1 MPWKNIFKIN
11 KNYSINDENLDSV
24 IETFEEFF
32 KEYNDKNNFFSNS
45 EDIDFDNP
53 NTSAQLNQL
62 KEIKT
67 IELNKLINEL
77 KNDLK
82 YNFFSNFWEKKE
94 NLKLIKKLKDF
105 LKFEIN
111 NKIIEQ
117 NHELLKLKQ
126 NKSLIEDTSTNKN
139 NKKENSNIINF
150 QDYFTYF
157 TFLLKKINNDINYLK
172 EINLNLSFN
181 KKEFLNQLREL
192 ENITINKIQEL
203 YKRNEK
209 LENINKN
216 IFEKILKENIIT
228 QLILSFWAFR
238 MKNNDDKYKLVLEN
252 KINKNESD
260 ENYEFFFKLID
271 FIFNEYINQIIKNEE
286 KIFDNIFKKYD
297 DKKSYLIKEQDEY
310 NKNIKENEENID
322 KFNQRV
328 DQENEKILIIKKE
341 YENMEKIIKNLKNRK
356 KDIKDKRK
364 NCEQDW
370 EENKNNLENQIW
382 IKTTFDKKITKKQY
396 LNEIETII
404 KKNEEIIKKNTNEVE
419 KLEEN
424 IIRHKTEI
432 NINNKK
438 LKKLK
443 QKNNQ
448 IQFSLKENKY
458 IMMYELKKIKEN
470 WIKNISENQ
479 KTFLVFLKKINK
491 LEDTK
496 FIQFIEN
503 YWIND
508 ENKKKILLFN
518 KSYNIENNIIYIEK
532 QNNQIKEK
540 IEKTFENI
548 KEKFELKENE
558 IIVKFNKE
566 IIGHFKETIKN
577 INQSEFVNI
586 ETQTEKNTENAKN
599 SWQEQKNEE
608 LEQKLK
614 KIQEENEILTEKISE
629 INKIFEEEKTELKNK
644 IDDLNE
650 SIENAVE
657 INSEEIWNE
666 NIVKVEIHNNPMY
679 INYQNSQPSTNGYQ
693 PKSPQM

>member
-24 IETFEEFF
+24 IEIFEEFF

-62 KEIKT
+62 KEIKK

-111 NKIIEQ
+111 NKTIEQ
-117 NHELLKLKQ
+117 NNELLKLEQ
-126 NKSLIEDTSTNKN
+126 NKSLIEVSSINKN
-139 NKKENSNIINF
+139 NKRENNNIINF

-192 ENITINKIQEL
+192 ENLTSNKIQEL

-216 IFEKILKENIIT
+216 IFEKIIKENIIT

-238 MKNNDDKYKLVLEN
+238 MKNNDDKYKLVSEN
-252 KINKNESD
+252 KFNKNESD

-297 DKKSYLIKEQDEY
+297 DKKSYLINEQDEY

-322 KFNQRV
+322 KFNQKV
-328 DQENEKILIIKKE
+328 DQENAKILTIKKE
-341 YENMEKIIKNLKNRK
+341 NENMEKIIQNLKNRK
-356 KDIKDKRK
+356 KDIKNKRK

-404 KKNEEIIKKNTNEVE
+404 KKNEDNIKKNINEVE
-419 KLEEN
+419 KLEDN

-432 NINNKK
+432 IINNKK
-438 LKKLK
+438 LKKIK
-443 QKNNQ
+443 EKNNK
-448 IQFSLKENKY
+448 IKFSFKENKY

-479 KTFLVFLKKINK
+479 KTFFIFLKKINK
-491 LEDTK
+491 LEETK

-503 YWIND
+503 YLKNE
-508 ENKKKILLFN
+508 ENKKNILLFN
-518 KSYNIENNIIYIEK
+518 ENYNIENNIISIEK

-540 IEKTFENI
+540 IKKTFENI
-548 KEKFELKENE
+548 KENFELKENE
-558 IIVKFNKE
+558 IIVKLNKE
-566 IIGHFKETIKN
+566 IIGNFKKTIN
-577 INQSEFVNI
+577 TINQSEFVNI
-586 ETQTEKNTENAKN
+586 ETQTEKNPENTKN
-599 SWQEQKNEE
+599 SWQEQK
-608 LEQKLK
+608 LK
-614 KIQEENEILTEKISE
+614 KIKQENEILTKKISE

-644 IDDLNE
+644 IDYLNE

-657 INSEEIWNE
+657 INSEETWNE

-679 INYQNSQPSTNGYQ
+679 INYQNSQS
-693 PKSPQM
+693 SM